1 MNKAK
6 LLRLSI
12 LAISAT
18 ALPANEKPNIV
29 LVMTDDQGWGDVAYY
44 GNPVVKTPHL
54 DAMSKEGIRL
64 DRFYAAAPVCSP
76 TRGSCL
82 TGRHPYR
89 YGILWAGE
97 NGLPMGELTLA
108 ETLGKAGYA
117 TGHFGKW
124 HVGQMSKTVKQTYF
138 PGDKADP
145 KNYSPPWKNGYD
157 TVFATAASLPT
168 YNPYYHDSPQL
179 GTPGYKFIMD
189 KPVENGSMIGLR
201 FRENYWTGPGQFVDE
216 NLPGEDSEILMS
228 RALKFIEK
236 NAAEKKPFFTTIW
249 FHAVHT
255 PIVAGNEM
263 RALYPKE
270 TIERQHWFGC
280 LSAMDKEV
288 GRLRTKLRSLGIA
301 ENTLVW
307 FCSDNGPSYIHDH
320 NSAGPFRGKKATLW
334 EGGIRVPGI
343 VEWPA
348 KLKGQRVLTAPMGT
362 SDFYPTMLA
371 AAGVEAPENQ
381 PILDGEN
388 VLPLLT
394 GEKKERGSYIAFQAP
409 VMNDK
414 NVHAKKGSL
423 QMCLHNDRYKLAS
436 FNSGKTWRLFDMLT
450 DKEEKTDIAAKH
462 PKLVEEMAGYM
473 TEWRASCARSAK
485 GDDYGH

>member
-1 MNKAK
+1 
-6 LLRLSI
+6 
-12 LAISAT
+12 
-18 ALPANEKPNIV
+18 
-29 LVMTDDQGWGDVAYY
+29 
-44 GNPVVKTPHL
+44 
-54 DAMSKEGIRL
+54 
-64 DRFYAAAPVCSP
+64 
-76 TRGSCL
+76 
-82 TGRHPYR
+82 
-89 YGILWAGE
+89 
-97 NGLPMGELTLA
+97 
-108 ETLGKAGYA
+108 
-117 TGHFGKW
+117 
-124 HVGQMSKTVKQTYF
+124 
-138 PGDKADP
+138 
-145 KNYSPPWKNGYD
+145 
-157 TVFATAASLPT
+157 
-168 YNPYYHDSPQL
+168 
-179 GTPGYKFIMD
+179 MD
-189 KPVENGSMIGLR
+189 KPVEHGSMIGLR

-216 NLPGEDSEILMS
+216 NLPGEDSEILMG

-236 NAAEKKPFFTTIW
+236 SAAKKKPFFTTIW

-270 TIERQHWFGC
+270 TIEGQHWFGC

-301 ENTLVW
+301 DNTIVW
-307 FCSDNGPSYIHDH
+307 FCSDNGPSYIHDF
-320 NSAGPFRGKKATLW
+320 NSAGPFSGKKATLW

-348 KLKGQRVLTAPMGT
+348 KLKGQRVLTAPIGT

-371 AAGVEAPENQ
+371 AVGIEAPENQ

-436 FNSGKTWRLFDMLT
+436 FDSGKTWLLFDMLT
-450 DKEEKTDIAAKH
+450 DKEEKNDIAAKH
-462 PKLVEEMAGYM
+462 PKLVEEMSGYM